1 MIQTV
6 YGIFQIFDYVSVFI
20 FSPFFKICCF
30 LLHNWFYGTF
40 YGIFWTLF
48 VSFALDRGLVAFEP
62 VA

>member
-6 YGIFQIFDYVSVFI
+6 YGIFQIFYDVSVFI
-20 FSPFFKICCF
+20 FSPFFKIFCF
-30 LLHNWFYGTF
+30 LLHSWFYGTF

-48 VSFALDRGLVAFEP
+48 VSFALDRGLVAFEL